1 MSSEEIE
8 KIIYSI
14 DICSNSEIMEYDFE
28 PVYAK
33 LRQLEAEN
41 KRLETDVKKAF
52 WWSAENTMVIHAN
65 KIQLAWED
73 FNTYFRGAKR

>member
-1 MSSEEIE
+1 MSSEEEIKSNLIE
-8 KIIYSI
+8 AQRFRIAELKEE
-14 DICSNSEIMEYDFE
+14 NE
-28 PVYAK
+28 K
-33 LRQLEAEN
+33 LEAEN

-73 FNTYFRGAKR
+73 FNTYFRGAKG